1 VLVATVGRMQR
12 QFSDDGF
19 EFDRLILLGG
29 ASRGLSDVGE
39 VLAAL
44 DRVTDGDHDSWIDA
58 FSTTGRRLSEQAD
71 ASERQG
77 SPVSARSARLRASNY
92 FASAATHAVALGD
105 DERVHQLWERHRS
118 LWDAAVAAFDTPAD
132 QVEIAYEDTTLP
144 GYFFR
149 PAGAD
154 LTRRPTVVLNNGS
167 DGPVC
172 DMWSAGAAAA
182 VERGWNALVFDG
194 PGQGAALYRQQLHF
208 RADWEAVITP
218 VLDHLVA
225 RDDVDPQRIALIG
238 ISQGGYWVPRAAA
251 HEARLAACVADPGVV
266 RVGDSWR
273 SHLPDVMLQLL
284 DQGDQEDF
292 DAFMEAG
299 LADEPAALAEL
310 RWRMAPYGTTSYF
323 EAYRAAQAMELN
335 AQDMAAIGCP
345 LLVTAPDHEQFW
357 PGQSQELHDGV
368 RGAELVAFTEA
379 EGGAWH
385 CEPVA
390 RALRDERVFD
400 WLAAKFSAVA
410 GG

>member
-1 VLVATVGRMQR
+1 MQR
-12 QFSDDGF
+12 QFDDDGF
-19 EFDRLILLGG
+19 EFDRLCLLGG
-29 ASRGLSDVGE
+29 ASRGLTDVGE

-44 DRVTDGDHDSWIDA
+44 DHVSDGDHGSWIDA
-58 FSTTGRRLSEQAD
+58 FSSAGQRLADQADTSEQ
-71 ASERQG
+71 QG
-77 SPVSARSARLRASNY
+77 SAVSARSARLRASSY

-105 DERVHQLWERHRS
+105 DDRVHQLWEHHRS
-118 LWDAAVAAFDTPAD
+118 LWDAAAAAFDTPAE
-132 QVEIAYEDTTLP
+132 QVEIAYEGTTLP

-149 PAGAD
+149 PSDPDG
-154 LTRRPTVVLNNGS
+154 TRRPTVVLNNGS

-182 VERGWNALVFDG
+182 LERGWNALVFDG
-194 PGQGAALYRQQLHF
+194 PGQGAALYRQHLYF

-218 VLDHLVA
+218 VVDHLLA
-225 RDDVDPQRIALIG
+225 RDDVDPHRIALIG
-238 ISQGGYWVPRAAA
+238 ISQGGYWAPRAVA
-251 HEARLAACVADPGVV
+251 HERRIAACVADPGVV

-284 DQGDQEDF
+284 DQGDQANF

-299 LADEPAALAEL
+299 LKDEPASLAEL

-323 EAYRAAQAMELN
+323 EAYRAAQAMELT

-345 LLVTAPDHEQFW
+345 LLVTAPEHEQFW

-368 RGAELVAFTEA
+368 SGAELVEFTEA
-379 EGGAWH
+379 EGGSWH

-400 WLAAKFSAVA
+400 WLTARFAAVDAAA